1 MSPVPPV
8 PATKTSGAAI
18 ASLVLGICSFF
29 CFIITAIPGI
39 IYGIIAMRKID
50 AARGALAGRGQA
62 IAGLV
67 MCGLSF
73 FLVPVVGILAS
84 IAIPALSQA
93 KGKAQEVQCL
103 SNVKQISVAW
113 EMYELETGKPPR
125 ALADLEKVSP
135 GIAGLKCS
143 EERGAG
149 PSYEIVPAE
158 SSTTQDPGAVV
169 RIRETEPRHRGH
181 RAVGFA
187 DGHVEMKPEH

>member
-18 ASLVLGICSFF
+18 ASMVLGILSLFCSLF
-29 CFIITAIPGI
+29 TAIPALICGA
-39 IYGIIAMRKID
+39 IALVKINKS
-50 AARGALAGRGQA
+50 GGRLGGQGQA

-67 MCGLSF
+67 LGGFCM
-73 FLVPVVGILAS
+73 LVMPIFAAMVL
-84 IAIPALSQA
+84 PAVA
-93 KGKAQEVQCL
+93 AARGKAQETRCV

-143 EERGAG
+143 EERGDG

-158 SSTTQDPGAVV
+158 SATTQDPGAVV
-169 RIRETEPRHRGH
+169 RVRETEPRHRGR
-181 RAVGFA
+181 RAVGFD
-187 DGHVEMKPEH
+187 DGHVEMKPEP